1 MWSLVLEKMRFHHMI
16 GVKRGDNELYHD
28 REGFSDEGNNAIS
41 GERRWLLWILIFDV
55 VGYQFN
61 LSFR

>member
-1 MWSLVLEKMRFHHMI
+1 MWSLVLEKMRSHHMI

-41 GERRWLLWILIFDV
+41 GEMAFV
-55 VGYQFN
+55 NFN
-61 LSFR
+61 I